1 MSASVRSGSRYWR
14 CYSPSSVQNLRIFC
28 YVQHLSGVGHMMRM
42 QQIAV
47 ALSERHHVSIL
58 DGGRELPF
66 PPALHR
72 VEVPR
77 ITRRGGELMPLDR
90 NLPLAQLMALR
101 QQSLQ
106 AMLRESIPD
115 VILVEHFPFSKWELE
130 HEIES
135 LLTVAKQ
142 RNPALQ
148 VIASLRDISPPT
160 RFEAL
165 EHYEHR
171 VLSLLSRH
179 FDALLV
185 HADPTLCTLQQY
197 FPAFDRITIPVF
209 HTGIVADKSVPR
221 RSARLPAL
229 DVPGGYA
236 VASIGGGGDQAR
248 VLSRVATVWRQL
260 SDENAVG
267 SRSLL
272 LFGGMDESDGAMEQ
286 LSSTEDSVVY
296 MGFAADFRY
305 WLQGASLSVSCAGYN
320 TCANLLV
327 AHTPALLIPNR
338 TMSDQ
343 YERAQLLESRGVA
356 RCVPPYDSGA
366 DPLLGM
372 IVQCLGG
379 RLSHHDINT
388 DGARASVRCIEAL
401 ASGLHT
407 Q

>member
-1 MSASVRSGSRYWR
+1 MFASVRSGSRYWR
-14 CYSPSSVQNLRIFC
+14 CYSPTSVKSLRIFC

-47 ALSERHHVSIL
+47 ALSEQHHVSIL

-66 PPALHR
+66 PPAVHR
-72 VEVPR
+72 VAVPR
-77 ITRRGGELMPLDR
+77 ITRRDGELVPLDR

-101 QQSLQ
+101 QQCLQ
-106 AMLRESIPD
+106 TMLRESVPD

-130 HEIES
+130 SEIES
-135 LLTVAKQ
+135 LLFVAKQ
-142 RNPALQ
+142 RNPALT

-179 FDALLV
+179 FDGLLV

-197 FPAFDRITIPVF
+197 FPACRRITIPVF
-209 HTGIVADKSVPR
+209 HTGIVADTSLPHKP
-221 RSARLPAL
+221 ARLPAL
-229 DVPGGYA
+229 DLPGEHA
-236 VASIGGGGDQAR
+236 VASIGGGADQAR
-248 VLSRVATVWRQL
+248 VLSRVTQAWRHL
-260 SDENAVG
+260 SRENAVG

-272 LFGGMDESDGAMEQ
+272 LFGGTNESDGTLQ
-286 LSSTEDSVVY
+286 RLSSIEDSVFY
-296 MGFAADFRY
+296 MGFSPDFRY

-327 AHTPALLIPNR
+327 ARTPALLIPNK

-343 YERAQLLESRGVA
+343 QERAHLLESRGVA
-356 RCVPPYDSGA
+356 QCVPPHDSGE

-372 IVQCLGG
+372 IAQCLGG
-379 RLSHHDINT
+379 PRSDHDINT
-388 DGARASVRCIEAL
+388 DGARQSVHCIEAL